1 MQVIYPEKITTAA
14 TPQEAVGAAQPV
26 DTPLAVTKPA
36 IMPRMAEI
44 DCECKKAMQR
54 KKLLELLLI
63 VAFILLII
71 FLYKQITK

>member
-54 KKLLELLLI
+54 KKAI
-63 VAFILLII
+63 RAIADCGIYPVNHIPVQTN
-71 FLYKQITK
+71 Y